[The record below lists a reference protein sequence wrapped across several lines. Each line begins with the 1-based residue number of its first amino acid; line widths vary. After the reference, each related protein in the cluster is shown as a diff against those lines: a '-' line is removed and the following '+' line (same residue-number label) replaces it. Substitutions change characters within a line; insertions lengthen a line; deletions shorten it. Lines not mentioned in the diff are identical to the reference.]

1 MLCIEPYEV
10 RPFLTTEKGS
20 PRQASYRDCPGAPPA
35 SPGQEVAAV
44 RETRRWH
51 LQIRRTSSRLSLLVL
66 VRDRINHVRGVNQRL
81 GESLSLDRSW
91 GQRQKRPVADTLL
104 PLSLDKGAHPVH
116 RRPGVVISGLELRSD
131 LGGPA
136 RAVLCHHITT
146 VWTWGDIS
154 SWGSKIVDRGHHGDW
169 CAIRVRSTRQK
180 SDLEGSAVVNAACDI
195 S

>member
-35 SPGQEVAAV
+35 SPGQAVAVV

-51 LQIRRTSSRLSLLVL
+51 LQIRRTSSRLSPTYIELEPSDLVL
-66 VRDRINHVRGVNQRL
+66 VRDRINHVRGVNQGL
-81 GESLSLDRSW
+81 GESLGLDRSW

-104 PLSLDKGAHPVH
+104 PLSLDKGTHPVH
-116 RRPGVVISGLELRSD
+116 RRPGVVISGLELHSN

-154 SWGSKIVDRGHHGDW
+154 SWG
-169 CAIRVRSTRQK
+169 
-180 SDLEGSAVVNAACDI
+180 
-195 S
+195 